1 MKQSKTFL
9 ENLWDPLLL
18 GLIFFLVFVI
28 AILPY
33 EWHDILYSAAYTLL
47 FITCTMTL
55 GKHRWKFLFLVLA
68 AIAMEWISTI
78 NSLTILEIISVL
90 LNFLFFA
97 FMTGFF
103 IHQVAVAKQV
113 TVKVI
118 ISAIIGYLLLGLI
131 FSILVGILVQ
141 INPDMFNVSPVIED
155 SIGSNFSE
163 YLYFGF
169 VTLTTLGYGDMV
181 PFQPSSRSLSILISV
196 TGQLYLAI
204 IIALLVGKYASQRSS
219 NAK

>member
-1 MKQSKTFL
+1 MKKPTTFL
-9 ENLWDPLLL
+9 KNLWDPLLL

-33 EWHDILYSAAYTLL
+33 EWHDVLYSVAYTLL

-68 AIAMEWISTI
+68 AISMEWISTI
-78 NSLTILEIISVL
+78 YSLTILETISVL

-131 FSILVGILVQ
+131 FSILVGVLAQ
-141 INPDMFNVSPVIED
+141 INSGMFNVSPAAGD
-155 SIGSNFSE
+155 NIGGNFSE
-163 YLYFGF
+163 YLYYGF
-169 VTLTTLGYGDMV
+169 VTLTTLGYGDIV
-181 PFQPSSRSLSILISV
+181 PLQASSRSLSILISV

-204 IIALLVGKYASQRSS
+204 IIALLVGKYASQRTSHT
-219 NAK
+219 K